1 MLQIRVLLTV
11 LMTTLK
17 CCCGNDEKV
26 AWHAGTSMAK
36 AVLFISVLVKKVH
49 SVCGNVSALCF
60 SECMLYFSEMCKKQ
74 NHYKKRKYQAHIIL
88 QENIMKHIISILYQY
103 FHGVKK
109 RRGDTL
115 PTYFVRWVKLWY
127 QHKAGGYKQGQ
138 LHMCW
143 SYPLKYK

>member
-36 AVLFISVLVKKVH
+36 AVLFISVLVKEVH

-88 QENIMKHIISILYQY
+88 QENSSKHKEAYNFHLIPIFSWSKKKEEEILS
-103 FHGVKK
+103 
-109 RRGDTL
+109 
-115 PTYFVRWVKLWY
+115 
-127 QHKAGGYKQGQ
+127 
-138 LHMCW
+138 LHI
-143 SYPLKYK
+143 L